1 MPSLL
6 WHSLASPDFPPHC
19 SPSSD
24 FLAQLSYHLNI
35 CLPTPLALL
44 SSTLG
49 LLSIASWLFA
59 QLPQIFANYAL
70 GSANGLSIYF
80 LTEWG
85 LGDTT
90 NLLGAIFTNQ
100 ATWQVVVAGYYVFVD
115 IVLVGQ
121 YAWYNG
127 LQTKSRR
134 RKTPSRSSTAGCDHG
149 RSDHDGDGLTS
160 HRNGSGVASMPKMVG
175 TLPET
180 KDQQLERLN
189 SAASRGP
196 HGTTPNEKDEPHR
209 RLGPIRSAATR
220 SMAGP
225 SRSTLTLTPPKSL
238 LYLSLLCALVAAH
251 PSPASG
257 PSISSLQMPR
267 ESPLRLAGR
276 ISSWS
281 STVLYLGS
289 RFPQLYMNYRRQSTS
304 GLSAKLFAAAFFG
317 NLFYSS
323 SLLTNPCAW
332 YSFPAYGGR
341 GWVGS
346 QGSDRLEW
354 IGRAFPFWLGSAGVL
369 TLDAAIGYQ
378 FVMYREA
385 IGKEIV
391 RDDRGHWRKVTGWM
405 RGWAPSQRGCSSP
418 GRVREEDDALL
429 GPMDLP
435 AKYGGI

>member
-1 MPSLL
+1 MHSLL
-6 WHSLASPDFPPHC
+6 RPSLASPDLPPHC

-24 FLAQLSYHLNI
+24 FLAQLSFHLNI

-59 QLPQIFANYAL
+59 QLPQIFVNYAL

-80 LTEWG
+80 LAEWG

-90 NLLGAIFTNQ
+90 NLLGAILTNQ
-100 ATWQVVVAGYYVFVD
+100 AAWQVVVAGYYVLVD

-127 LQTKSRR
+127 VQTKRRR
-134 RKTPSRSSTAGCDHG
+134 RKTLSRPSTVGYDHG
-149 RSDHDGDGLTS
+149 RHDHDGDGLMS
-160 HRNGSGVASMPKMVG
+160 HRNGSGVASMPMMDG

-180 KDQQLERLN
+180 MDQQLEDRH
-189 SAASRGP
+189 SASSRRPQGA
-196 HGTTPNEKDEPHR
+196 TANEKDEPR
-209 RLGPIRSAATR
+209 RCDGPIRSVTR
-220 SMAGP
+220 PMAGP
-225 SRSTLTLTPPKSL
+225 SRSTLALTPPKSL
-238 LYLSLLCALVAAH
+238 LFLSLLCALVAAH
-251 PSPASG
+251 PSPGSG
-257 PSISSLQMPR
+257 PSLSSVQVPQ
-267 ESPLRLAGR
+267 ESPVQLAGR

-289 RFPQLYMNYRRQSTS
+289 RFPQLYMNYRRRSTS

-354 IGRAFPFWLGSAGVL
+354 IGRAFPFWLGAAGVL
-369 TLDAAIGYQ
+369 ALDAAIGVQ
-378 FVMYREA
+378 FLMYRDA
-385 IGKEIV
+385 IDKKIV
-391 RDDRGHWRKVTGWM
+391 RDGPGRWRKLTGWM
-405 RGWAPSQRGCSSP
+405 RGWAPSMRRCRPS
-418 GRVREEDDALL
+418 RVREEHEALL
-429 GPMDLP
+429 GRMDLP
-435 AKYGGI
+435 ARYDGV